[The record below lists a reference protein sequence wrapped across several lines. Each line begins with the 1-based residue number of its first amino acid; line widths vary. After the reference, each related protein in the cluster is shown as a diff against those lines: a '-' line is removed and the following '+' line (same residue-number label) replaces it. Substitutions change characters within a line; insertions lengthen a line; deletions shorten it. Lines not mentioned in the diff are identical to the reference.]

1 MMTRLSV
8 LFSLNLAVAAVPAT
22 AASRAADMQVSVVV
36 VARTILT
43 VDQQPAT
50 VQVTAGDVARGY
62 LDLPQAI
69 AFRIRSNAA
78 NGYALQFEKIT
89 APFIRAEVTWNS
101 IVMVVS
107 SDSTSVRRQYQPGTT
122 DGVLTVRLV
131 LAATTVPGSYPWP
144 IQLTAASL

>member
-1 MMTRLSV
+1 MITRQSV
-8 LFSLNLAVAAVPAT
+8 LLSLNLAAAAVPAT

-43 VDQQPAT
+43 VDQQPT
-50 VQVTAGDVARGY
+50 IVQVSASDVARGY

-69 AFRIRSNAA
+69 AFRIRSNAS
-78 NGYALQFEKIT
+78 NGYTVQVGPIS
-89 APFIRAEVTWNS
+89 APFTHAEVTWNR

-107 SDSTSVRRQYQPGTT
+107 SDSTSVRQQYQPGTT
-122 DGVLTVRLV
+122 SGVLSVRLL
-131 LAATTVPGSYPWP
+131 LAPTTVPGSYHWP

>member
-62 LDLPQAI
+62 LDLPKAI

-78 NGYALQFEKIT
+78 DGYTVQVGPIST
-89 APFIRAEVTWNS
+89 PFTRAEVTWDR

-107 SDSTSVRRQYQPGTT
+107 SDSTSVRQQYQPGTT
-122 DGVLTVRLV
+122 NGVLGVRLI
-131 LAATTVPGSYPWP
+131 LAPNTVPGSYPFP